1 VRVAAVQ
8 QNSTDGNE
16 PDRPAAGRALGAATD
31 DGAGLAVLP

>member
-16 PDRPAAGRALGAATD
+16 RDRPVTGRALRPAAV